1 MKATVLGLAFVLSI
15 GCSHGS
21 ALQDSLAHTATASA
35 PAATVAV
42 TVLDLSTGARSS
54 VHGDLRLP
62 MMSVFK
68 LPLTVA
74 ALDAVDHR
82 ELALSQPIPIAENEL
97 VPNVS
102 PIAEAWKKGEHAPKL
117 EVVLTR
123 MIQDSDNTA
132 GDKMVSVLGGGP
144 SVTSRLRAL
153 GIEGI
158 DIGEPEINIS
168 ARLSCP
174 SAAMP
179 PGGWTAPAVDACPEA
194 SAAERIAAARREL
207 AAAPNA
213 ASTDA
218 LVALLERLDRGTLL
232 SDTSRRWLLATLAGT
247 TTGPNRI
254 KGLLPPGTPVAHK
267 TGTGGVLPG
276 LFVATNDVGIVT
288 MPSGRRFA
296 IGVLVTGSRRPLAEQ
311 ELAIA
316 TLARVA
322 WDSMNRR

>member
-1 MKATVLGLAFVLSI
+1 MRASVLGLALLLST
-15 GCSHGS
+15 GCASGA
-21 ALQDSLAHTATASA
+21 ALHDSLAHTATAADSG
-35 PAATVAV
+35 ATVAV
-42 TVLDLSTGARSS
+42 TVLDLSTGTRSS

-74 ALDAVDHR
+74 ALDAVDKG

-97 VPNVS
+97 VTDVS
-102 PIAEAWKKGEHAPKL
+102 PIAEAWKTGQHAPAL
-117 EVVLTR
+117 EVVLTK

-132 GDKMVSVLGGGP
+132 GDKMLSVLGGGAR
-144 SVTSRLRAL
+144 VTSRLRAL
-153 GIEGI
+153 GVEGI

-174 SAAMP
+174 GAATP
-179 PGGWTAPAVDACPEA
+179 SGGWTSAAVDACPEPSEA
-194 SAAERIAAARREL
+194 DKIATARREL
-207 AAAPNA
+207 ATAPNA
-213 ASTDA
+213 ATTDA
-218 LVALLERLDRGTLL
+218 LVELLGRLDRGTIL
-232 SDTSRRWLLATLAGT
+232 SDASRRWLLTTLAGT

-267 TGTGGVLPG
+267 TGTGGLLPG

-288 MPSGRRFA
+288 LPSGGRFA
-296 IGVLVTGSRRPLAEQ
+296 IGVLVTGSQRPPAEQ

-316 TLARVA
+316 RLARVA
-322 WDSMNRR
+322 WDSMTRR